1 VDVSIVGWI
10 EPYLQGRTDVKGARL
25 RWTPA
30 PVSQQRDRRTGGYPF
45 RRVICRGDIQIK
57 YILVEGVVEPV
68 QLQTKVKSV
77 EGEWVAGMLL
87 QVVVYIDQDHHLSA
101 LKTDKNR

>member
-1 VDVSIVGWI
+1 
-10 EPYLQGRTDVKGARL
+10 
-25 RWTPA
+25 
-30 PVSQQRDRRTGGYPF
+30 
-45 RRVICRGDIQIK
+45 VICRGDIQIK